1 MNPISESPSDS
12 PALAVPDALEPQPFY
27 QPVPR
32 GLELKIGEKLR
43 HLAELD
49 RSSPRQRRKP

>member
-1 MNPISESPSDS
+1 ME
-12 PALAVPDALEPQPFY
+12 AQRYY

-32 GLELKIGEKLR
+32 GLELKIREKLA

-49 RSSPRQRRKP
+49 RNSPRQRKKT